1 MKLFYSMAALSALLF
16 TVSPVLAQ
24 QTDPGTGPDAPG
36 AVDPTANAEN
46 PGNEATPPDAAPEA
60 TIMPGGEEPENAD
73 PIPQAYGI
81 ERYQASWDKNPFLL
95 KTTPIAQPTV
105 NWGQDWTLA
114 GMSSFNGKI
123 RVSIRNKQT
132 NEFKRI
138 SNDEKAG
145 EEFRLVRTEFSR
157 NRKDA
162 LVVIAKGNQE
172 AELKYDENAAPVTIN
187 NTTRSPAGANA
198 NAAAPPGGNPGLPQP
213 GRTAVQNTAQPPRGP
228 SPGLAGAQPANAANL
243 QPGVVQPNLPGA
255 QPAST
260 TAPTI
265 SRRRQLIPAP
275 VITPPAK
282 P

>member
-1 MKLFYSMAALSALLF
+1 
-16 TVSPVLAQ
+16 
-24 QTDPGTGPDAPG
+24 
-36 AVDPTANAEN
+36 
-46 PGNEATPPDAAPEA
+46 
-60 TIMPGGEEPENAD
+60 MPGGDEPEDAD

-138 SNDEKAG
+138 SNDEKPG
-145 EEFRLVRTEFSR
+145 EEFRLVRTQFSR

-187 NTTRSPAGANA
+187 NTTRAPGGATGA
-198 NAAAPPGGNPGLPQP
+198 VPGNPGNPSMPQP
-213 GRTAVQNTAQPPRGP
+213 GRSAVQNPTQAQRGP
-228 SPGLAGAQPANAANL
+228 SPGLPGAQPMAPVAV
-243 QPGVVQPNLPGA
+243 PSGVPQPNLPGA
-255 QPAST
+255 QPASAT
-260 TAPTI
+260 PPTI

-275 VITPPAK
+275 VITPPAN

>member
-16 TVSPVLAQ
+16 TASPMLAQ
-24 QTDPGTGPDAPG
+24 QPDPGTGPDAP
-36 AVDPTANAEN
+36 VSMDPTANA
-46 PGNEATPPDAAPEA
+46 GNSGAEAPPSDTAPEA
-60 TIMPGGEEPENAD
+60 SVMPGGEEPEGAA
-73 PIPQAYGI
+73 PIPQAYAI

-138 SNDEKAG
+138 SNDEKPG
-145 EEFRLVRTEFSR
+145 EEFRLVRTHFSR

-162 LVVIAKGNQE
+162 LAVIAKGNQE

-187 NTTRSPAGANA
+187 NTTRAPSGA
-198 NAAAPPGGNPGLPQP
+198 NAAAPGAPGNPGLPQP
-213 GRTAVQNTAQPPRGP
+213 GRAAAPNTTSLPRGP
-228 SPGLAGAQPANAANL
+228 SPGLPGAQPTSPVPS
-243 QPGVVQPNLPGA
+243 QPGLIQPNLPGA
-255 QPAST
+255 QPAAPA
-260 TAPTI
+260 APTI

-275 VITPPAK
+275 VITPPAN